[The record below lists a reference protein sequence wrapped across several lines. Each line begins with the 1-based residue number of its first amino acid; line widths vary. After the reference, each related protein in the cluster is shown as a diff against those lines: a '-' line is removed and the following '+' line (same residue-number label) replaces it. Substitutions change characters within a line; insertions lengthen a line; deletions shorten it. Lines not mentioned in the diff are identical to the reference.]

1 MAKIFKYS
9 INGDY
14 LSSYENSTMAA
25 AELGC
30 NESTIRKAASRD
42 KIAKGFLWKTE
53 VEDEDKNV
61 SVKKLPKILIF
72 DIETSPL
79 EAFVFQKSVWKANIG
94 SDKII
99 SEWFC
104 LTWSAKWLYSDKIMS
119 DRLMPKEVLKEND
132 SRIINSLWGL
142 FDEADIVVA
151 HNGDGFDVP
160 NMNTRF
166 LINGLTP
173 TSSYQS
179 IDTLKIARK
188 QFGFTH
194 NGLDALAKIFDIDGK
209 IETNFD
215 LWHRCKKGNNDAL
228 KEMERYNR
236 QDVNLLEL
244 VYLKLRPWI
253 KTHPNIGL
261 FIESDSKKCGNC
273 GADVTEIKG
282 KYYYTSVGKF
292 PTYRCTNKDC
302 GAICRGRKSVYDKEK
317 RNNLIVSVGR

>member
-1 MAKIFKYS
+1 MAKIYKYN

-30 NESTIRKAASRD
+30 DESTIRKAASRD

-53 VEDEDKNV
+53 VEDID
-61 SVKKLPKILIF
+61 SPFTPKKLPKILIF
-72 DIETSPL
+72 DIETTPL
-79 EAFVFQKSVWKANIG
+79 EAYIFQKSVWKANVG
-94 SDKII
+94 PDKVI

-104 LTWSAKWLYSDKIMS
+104 LTWSAKWLYSDKTMS
-119 DRLMPKEVLKEND
+119 SRLTSAEVLKED
-132 SRIINSLWGL
+132 DKRIITGLWGL

-166 LINGLTP
+166 LVNDLTP
-173 TSSYQS
+173 PSAYQS

-194 NGLDALAKIFDIDGK
+194 NGLDALAKVFKIDGK
-209 IETNFD
+209 IGTDFN
-215 LWHRCKKGNNDAL
+215 LWRRCKNGETAAL
-228 KEMERYNR
+228 KEMEIYNI
-236 QDVNLLEL
+236 QDVDLLEK
-244 VYLKLRPWI
+244 VYFKLRPWI
-253 KTHPNIGL
+253 KAHPNIGIYL
-261 FIESDSKKCGNC
+261 ESDSEKCSNC
-273 GADVTEIKG
+273 GGPVVLIKD
-282 KYYYTSVGKF
+282 KFYYTSVGKF

-302 GAICRGRKSVYDKEK
+302 GAISRGRKSIYEKEK
-317 RNNLIVSVGR
+317 RNNLIVSVAR